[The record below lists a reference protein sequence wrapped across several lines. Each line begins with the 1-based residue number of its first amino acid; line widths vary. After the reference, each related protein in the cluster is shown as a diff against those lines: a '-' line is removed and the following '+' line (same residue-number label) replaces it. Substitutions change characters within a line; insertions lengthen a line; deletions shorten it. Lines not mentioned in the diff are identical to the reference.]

1 MGRFSEVF
9 SEDFSEVK
17 EFFKMEYTYDTIKY
31 DENSSI
37 SVNNSKFIAL
47 SFRVETEED
56 VKERLRW
63 VSSNHPKT
71 SHLCFAYLLQK
82 GEQRVDDAGEPAGT
96 AGLPILNKIKSH
108 EVVDVLV
115 VVIRY
120 FGGIKLG
127 KSGLIQAYG
136 FISDDVLTESDKI
149 TINIM
154 EEIKIT
160 SPYKNL
166 NKLMRLLNRFK
177 LTTESTEST
186 TTNVTLHIKYP
197 LLIKEE
203 FLPEL
208 LRFSEKI

>member
-1 MGRFSEVF
+1 MGEIFGSF

-47 SFRVETEED
+47 SFRVETTED

-82 GEQRVDDAGEPAGT
+82 GDQRVDDAGEPAGT

-203 FLPEL
+203 FIPEL